1 MIVPYVLM
9 RFFLRKKINIAMAEK
24 KEIKEDSLEKT
35 SGGAGGKTASSVQM
49 FMRKAD
55 KKGKQ

>member
-1 MIVPYVLM
+1 MT
-9 RFFLRKKINIAMAEK
+9 EK

-55 KKGKQ
+55 KKGKQCNSKIPMP